1 MMHVRA
7 FLVLLF
13 FCPSV
18 AAGAADL
25 PDTAAIIRHIDDLR
39 QPNVAS
45 VGDVKITP
53 YRKGVADEPSLYTLY
68 IDGHGSNLLKALSL
82 DQRGQKFLTND
93 KGIFFYAPRTHR
105 AVRLTP
111 LQSLRGQ
118 ASIGDITRLHFAE
131 DYETKLADPA
141 RETVNG
147 EARIN
152 LILTAKNDQAT
163 YGMIHLA
170 VREAGLSP
178 AEASLFA
185 ASGRLLK
192 RAIYAVPDAAHDGHI
207 ASVRY
212 IDAIDNNKETLVESG
227 KAEPTNLPASMFNP
241 RSLEE

>member
-1 MMHVRA
+1 MSVRTLIA
-7 FLVLLF
+7 LSLLF
-13 FCPSV
+13 PVV
-18 AAGAADL
+18 AAHGADL
-25 PDTAAIIRHIDDLR
+25 PDTATIIRHVDALR

-53 YRKGVADEPSLYTLY
+53 YRKGIADEPSLYTLY

-118 ASIGDITRLHFAE
+118 ASIGDITRLHFAD

-141 RETVNG
+141 RETVDG

-170 VREAGLSP
+170 VREADLSP
-178 AEASLFA
+178 AQAALFA

-192 RAIYAVPDAAHDGHI
+192 KAIYSAPDKAHDGYI